1 MCADGRRTLSV
12 AFVPHWGAGNPYRDA
27 LAWHL
32 SGCGVDLDTVR
43 FLKDLFHCGVCSSS
57 TLDLAIDWQVTD
69 PTVSEKDQAAPYL
82 RSIERDFVFEG
93 RLP

>member
-1 MCADGRRTLSV
+1 MCRWAQDIVGCLCSPLGRRESISRCPGLASV
-12 AFVPHWGAGNPYRDA
+12 W
-27 LAWHL
+27 
-32 SGCGVDLDTVR
+32 CGVDLDTVR